1 MELIK
6 TRIGESIDVKKK
18 ILSDDG
24 MINAIDTIA
33 NTMIQSI
40 NQGGKILFCG
50 NGGSASDSLHLTG
63 EIVGRFQKER
73 KGMAAVSL
81 NADVATMTAVANDY
95 GYDEV
100 FARSVE
106 GLMKPIDVLVG
117 ISTSGNSENIYRAIL
132 KAKDI
137 GGKTVGFLGKTAT
150 NVNIRV
156 AIDQAISQS
165 ETFGALRNSIRI
177 ILASAAGRRWKSA
190 FMKRPAL
197 EGTAVL
203 SNRSF
208 PPA

>member
-6 TRIGESIDVKKK
+6 ARIEESIDVKKK

-24 MINAIDTIA
+24 MISIIGMIA

-40 NQGGKILFCG
+40 NHGGKILFCG

-81 NADVATMTAVANDY
+81 NSDVATMTAVANDY

-100 FARSVE
+100 FARYVE
-106 GLMKPIDVLVG
+106 GLMKPTDVLVG

-137 GGKTVGFLGKTAT
+137 GGKTVGLLGKSGGKIKDIADMSIIIPSDCTA
-150 NVNIRV
+150 
-156 AIDQAISQS
+156 
-165 ETFGALRNSIRI
+165 RI
-177 ILASAAGRRWKSA
+177 QESHIMIGHIICELIE
-190 FMKRPAL
+190 
-197 EGTAVL
+197 EGCC
-203 SNRSF
+203 
-208 PPA
+208 